1 MGPHWGHPWDPMRV
15 AQGPLWDPN
24 VGCVGSSTGPPFRST
39 YGTPLGDVRNHP
51 WDPIRVAQ
59 GPPWDPTGGCPGS
72 PMRPLWGPPW
82 DPNGGRPG
90 SSMGPPLG
98 APMGPPLGD
107 VQNHPWDPHRG
118 HPWAPISVAQS
129 PPWDPTGGC
138 PGPPMRPLWGHP
150 WDPNGGCVGSSM
162 GPPLGAPLGP
172 QWGTSRNTPGTPI
185 GDTPGPPLA
194 LLRAPRG
201 TPLGTSRAAHGTLP
215 LLTHSPRAERTLS
228 PHDPPEAPIT
238 PPAPPP
244 GPMEGAVPPPGC
256 SAISG
261 GGGARRERRWVKYDG
276 IGPVD
281 ETGLPLASRSSVDRP
296 RDWYRCMFQQIHCRL
311 PEPEWDAQCC
321 ATAQPRSEPPAAPP
335 ALPNGTE
342 RTPWGDGGDTA
353 EPGSVFAYEPGALN
367 GAPHRGAGCAHR
379 DPISPPQPPGAV
391 PAVPPIEVQLQREL
405 EQLSAEL
412 DEDIRAMERPQRMAA
427 ARLKFDFRAESPREL
442 SLRRGDVV
450 LRLRAVDSNW
460 LQGEHRGRVGIF
472 PRTYVE
478 LLPPGETPRPRWGTP
493 TAPHGCA
500 TAAFS
505 FRGELPVE
513 LSCRRGERLS
523 LLRRVDAH
531 WYEGCVVGTAQR
543 GIVPRCYLRVHR
555 EPGGGPTA
563 PQPTAPQPT
572 APQPT
577 APQHTAPQHA
587 APQPPTLQPPT
598 PQPKTPQPPTPQPP
612 TPQPPTLQ
620 PRAPQPPTPQPPT
633 PQLPTLQ
640 PPTPQPTAPQH
651 TAPQHTAPQP
661 RAPQPPTPQPPTPQ
675 LPTLQPP
682 TPQPPTPQPP
692 APHMA
697 AEQGRGDPAV
707 HPPSPRHWDF
717 TPCPAPLLPHSRP
730 TAANP
735 TAGPREQVSS
745 AVPSALWGSP
755 ISPYRGSPILSY
767 RSSPISP
774 L

>member
-1 MGPHWGHPWDPMRV
+1 
-15 AQGPLWDPN
+15 
-24 VGCVGSSTGPPFRST
+24 
-39 YGTPLGDVRNHP
+39 
-51 WDPIRVAQ
+51 
-59 GPPWDPTGGCPGS
+59 
-72 PMRPLWGPPW
+72 
-82 DPNGGRPG
+82 
-90 SSMGPPLG
+90 
-98 APMGPPLGD
+98 
-107 VQNHPWDPHRG
+107 
-118 HPWAPISVAQS
+118 
-129 PPWDPTGGC
+129 
-138 PGPPMRPLWGHP
+138 
-150 WDPNGGCVGSSM
+150 
-162 GPPLGAPLGP
+162 
-172 QWGTSRNTPGTPI
+172 
-185 GDTPGPPLA
+185 
-194 LLRAPRG
+194 
-201 TPLGTSRAAHGTLP
+201 
-215 LLTHSPRAERTLS
+215 
-228 PHDPPEAPIT
+228 
-238 PPAPPP
+238 
-244 GPMEGAVPPPGC
+244 MEGAVPPPGC

-412 DEDIRAMERPQRMAA
+412 DEDIRAMERPQRRPTARSAHSARSAPPTPTAPLTALSPHGLQSRPTAREGSGGSVERSGREPPPPPPALPGAADLGSAPRGAAQMAA

-598 PQPKTPQPPTPQPP
+598 PQP
-612 TPQPPTLQ
+612 
-620 PRAPQPPTPQPPT
+620 
-633 PQLPTLQ
+633 
-640 PPTPQPTAPQH
+640 
-651 TAPQHTAPQP
+651 
-661 RAPQPPTPQPPTPQ
+661 
-675 LPTLQPP
+675 
-682 TPQPPTPQPP
+682 
-692 APHMA
+692 
-697 AEQGRGDPAV
+697 
-707 HPPSPRHWDF
+707 
-717 TPCPAPLLPHSRP
+717 
-730 TAANP
+730 NP
-735 TAGPREQVSS
+735 
-745 AVPSALWGSP
+745 
-755 ISPYRGSPILSY
+755 
-767 RSSPISP
+767 
-774 L
+774 

>member
-1 MGPHWGHPWDPMRV
+1 
-15 AQGPLWDPN
+15 
-24 VGCVGSSTGPPFRST
+24 
-39 YGTPLGDVRNHP
+39 
-51 WDPIRVAQ
+51 
-59 GPPWDPTGGCPGS
+59 
-72 PMRPLWGPPW
+72 
-82 DPNGGRPG
+82 
-90 SSMGPPLG
+90 
-98 APMGPPLGD
+98 
-107 VQNHPWDPHRG
+107 
-118 HPWAPISVAQS
+118 
-129 PPWDPTGGC
+129 
-138 PGPPMRPLWGHP
+138 
-150 WDPNGGCVGSSM
+150 
-162 GPPLGAPLGP
+162 
-172 QWGTSRNTPGTPI
+172 
-185 GDTPGPPLA
+185 
-194 LLRAPRG
+194 
-201 TPLGTSRAAHGTLP
+201 
-215 LLTHSPRAERTLS
+215 
-228 PHDPPEAPIT
+228 
-238 PPAPPP
+238 
-244 GPMEGAVPPPGC
+244 
-256 SAISG
+256 
-261 GGGARRERRWVKYDG
+261 
-276 IGPVD
+276 
-281 ETGLPLASRSSVDRP
+281 
-296 RDWYRCMFQQIHCRL
+296 
-311 PEPEWDAQCC
+311 
-321 ATAQPRSEPPAAPP
+321 
-335 ALPNGTE
+335 
-342 RTPWGDGGDTA
+342 
-353 EPGSVFAYEPGALN
+353 
-367 GAPHRGAGCAHR
+367 
-379 DPISPPQPPGAV
+379 
-391 PAVPPIEVQLQREL
+391 
-405 EQLSAEL
+405 
-412 DEDIRAMERPQRMAA
+412 MAA

-612 TPQPPTLQ
+612 
-620 PRAPQPPTPQPPT
+620 
-633 PQLPTLQ
+633 
-640 PPTPQPTAPQH
+640 
-651 TAPQHTAPQP
+651 
-661 RAPQPPTPQPPTPQ
+661 
-675 LPTLQPP
+675 
-682 TPQPPTPQPP
+682 

-735 TAGPREQVSS
+735 TAGPREQPPPAGGPLPRPAPTS
-745 AVPSALWGSP
+745 PHLGSETRWT
-755 ISPYRGSPILSY
+755 PYRALYDY
-767 RSSPISP
+767 RPQNGDELELRDGDRLDVLQCCDDGWFVGVSQRTQKFGTFPGNYVAP